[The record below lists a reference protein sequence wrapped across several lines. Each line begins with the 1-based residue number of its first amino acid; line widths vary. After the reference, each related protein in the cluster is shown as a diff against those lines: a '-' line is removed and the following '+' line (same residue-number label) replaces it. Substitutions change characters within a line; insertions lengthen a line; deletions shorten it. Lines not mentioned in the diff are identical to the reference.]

1 MDYLLLLLIQLYFLD
16 KKLVKPIL
24 MLKYLRLALV
34 IFIRII
40 MITDF
45 AQATLL
51 LEMPTLVM
59 KIRLVNISDMK
70 LVKMFHISR
79 LKVLTIWAK
88 NFVKMLFI
96 PMPKVQ
102 LLPIQVRFEEFSFI
116 VLTICKVLDL
126 NLLV

>member
-34 IFIRII
+34 IYIKII

-51 LEMPTLVM
+51 L
-59 KIRLVNISDMK
+59 
-70 LVKMFHISR
+70 
-79 LKVLTIWAK
+79 
-88 NFVKMLFI
+88 
-96 PMPKVQ
+96 
-102 LLPIQVRFEEFSFI
+102 
-116 VLTICKVLDL
+116 
-126 NLLV
+126 